1 MKKYLLLSLFLINAL
16 YLLAQNTS
24 LVVFSQSGEPFK
36 LVLNGILYN
45 DEAQT
50 NVTVKGLNPTTY
62 QATLIFENSEIGD
75 LSGYVNLRERKEMT
89 YAVKRRKVSVEEK
102 LALMTLQNIARDFN
116 LKDEDEVEAKKAEIE
131 RKDEIYSL
139 KLFTEVAIK
148 KQHQKA
154 SAKVKEINNNV
165 TVNEV
170 TSVHEMEKVQV
181 EDVAVVAQDSEVI
194 EEVTNDEYVE
204 ERGCEMY
211 MDQPNFEMQITEI
224 SRVKFEDQ
232 KLSAAQELVNNNC
245 LKVNQIEE
253 ILDLFTFDNSRLE
266 IAKLAYSNTYDQLN
280 FEKLYDLF
288 SFESSKVELKEF
300 VIANK

>member
-62 QATLIFENSEIGD
+62 QAMLIFENSEIGD

>member
-1 MKKYLLLSLFLINAL
+1 
-16 YLLAQNTS
+16 
-24 LVVFSQSGEPFK
+24 
-36 LVLNGILYN
+36 
-45 DEAQT
+45 
-50 NVTVKGLNPTTY
+50 
-62 QATLIFENSEIGD
+62 
-75 LSGYVNLRERKEMT
+75 
-89 YAVKRRKVSVEEK
+89 
-102 LALMTLQNIARDFN
+102 
-116 LKDEDEVEAKKAEIE
+116 
-131 RKDEIYSL
+131 
-139 KLFTEVAIK
+139 
-148 KQHQKA
+148 
-154 SAKVKEINNNV
+154 
-165 TVNEV
+165 
-170 TSVHEMEKVQV
+170 
-181 EDVAVVAQDSEVI
+181 
-194 EEVTNDEYVE
+194 
-204 ERGCEMY
+204 

>member
-62 QATLIFENSEIGD
+62 QAMLIFENSEIGD

-165 TVNEV
+165 TVHEV